1 MVNKEGGPK
10 IEPCGSPYMI
20 LYIVLYEI
28 KFLFLVFDSETSSL
42 DSFSMQE
49 MIAHWHVVLQLVSHD
64 KCNQISLISQLK
76 VRWKTYRYQLFF
88 SIYLSSFRFLEPC
101 RKTDVTF
108 SNLKVAGNCKEQL
121 ASLIW
126 RHICSEKY
134 SAFSYKTLTGI
145 SVSWIAFLT
154 VNLLISLSTVFLS
167 TYEKWK
173 LKIRFDKR
181 RMILIYWYLSDSY
194 NSEWLVK
201 LDDCTIYCV
210 DYLHSDF
217 WILRFFTFQKKIF

>member
-1 MVNKEGGPK
+1 MW
-10 IEPCGSPYMI
+10 ITIYDIIHCSI
-20 LYIVLYEI
+20 
-28 KFLFLVFDSETSSL
+28 
-42 DSFSMQE
+42 
-49 MIAHWHVVLQLVSHD
+49 W
-64 KCNQISLISQLK
+64 NQIFVLSFRFRNQQSGFIFNAGNDSPLACSFATSKSWQIQSNIFDKSVKSALK
-76 VRWKTYRYQLFF
+76 DVWLSTVFF
-88 SIYLSSFRFLEPC
+88 YLSIIFRFLEPC

-173 LKIRFDKR
+173 LKISFDKR